1 MVSCWEGSKLIMSE
15 TPETGKQQKAGKRQW
30 IGLAVI
36 ALPCLLYSMDLTVL
50 NLAIPA
56 ISADLKPSSTE
67 LLWIIDIYGFMVAG
81 FLITMG
87 NLGDAI
93 GRRKLLLIGACVFG
107 VASVVAA
114 CSASAKAL
122 IVSRAV
128 LGIAGATLA
137 PSTLSLI
144 RNMFHDPKQ
153 RTVAIGV
160 WISSYSVGG
169 AIGPVIGG
177 SLLESFRWGSVFLI
191 AVPVMVLLLI
201 LGPLLLPE
209 YRDPATRRVDL
220 ISVLLSLLSVLSI
233 ILGLKKIA
241 AAGPDWFAAASI
253 ITGLLLGMIFLQRQK
268 KLSNPLIDL
277 QLFRDTRFNIALLT
291 YTLATF
297 VTFGNFIFI
306 FQFMQLVAG
315 LSPLH
320 AGLWSIPFFI
330 AFIIGS
336 LFSPQ
341 LAQRFNLSHVLAGGM
356 LLAAAGFALLTQV
369 DADDVPLL
377 AAGSFIY
384 CLGLSPAFTL
394 TTDIIVG
401 TAPPERAGAAAAISE
416 SGSEFGGALGIAII
430 GSIGTLIYRHEL
442 AASMP
447 QGIPAQAAEAAK
459 ATLGEAVLQAQQ
471 LPVSLGGSLL
481 PAANAAFISGM
492 HASAL
497 TCLITMILLA
507 YLVVQKLRLT
517 QNESR

>member
-1 MVSCWEGSKLIMSE
+1 MTKTVQTE
-15 TPETGKQQKAGKRQW
+15 TEQKAGKREW
-30 IGLAVI
+30 IGLVVI
-36 ALPCLLYSMDLTVL
+36 ALPCMLYSMDLTVL

-56 ISADLKPSSTE
+56 ISADLRPSSTE

-107 VASVVAA
+107 VASVIAA
-114 CSASAKAL
+114 GSTSAKAL

-144 RNMFHDPKQ
+144 RNMFHNSKQ

-160 WISSYSVGG
+160 WITSYSVGG

-191 AVPVMVLLLI
+191 AVPVMILLLI

-209 YRDPATRRVDL
+209 YRDPATRRVDV
-220 ISVLLSLLSVLSI
+220 ISVLLSLVSVLI
-233 ILGLKKIA
+233 IIFDLKKIA
-241 AAGPDWFAAASI
+241 ATGPDWFSAAGI
-253 ITGLLLGMIFLQRQK
+253 ISGLLIGWGFLERQK

-277 QLFRDTRFNIALLT
+277 HLFRDARFSMALLT
-291 YTLATF
+291 YTLVTF

-306 FQFMQLVAG
+306 FQFMQLIAG
-315 LSPLH
+315 LTPLH
-320 AGLWSIPFFI
+320 AGLWSIPLFI

-336 LFSPQ
+336 LFSPK
-341 LAQRFNLSHVLAGGM
+341 LAQKTHLSYVLAGGM
-356 LLAAAGFALLTQV
+356 LLSAVGFALLTQV
-369 DADDVPLL
+369 EAHQVLQL

-394 TTDIIVG
+394 TTDMIVG
-401 TAPPERAGAAAAISE
+401 AAPPERAGAAAAISE
-416 SGSEFGGALGIAII
+416 TGSEFGGALGIAII
-430 GSIGTLIYRHEL
+430 GSIGTLLYRNKL
-442 AASMP
+442 TATLP
-447 QGIPAQAAEAAK
+447 QGIPAQSAEAAK
-459 ATLGEAVLQAQQ
+459 STLGAAILQARQ
-471 LPVSLGGSLL
+471 LPASLGQTLL
-481 PAANAAFISGM
+481 PAAKAAFITGM
-492 HASAL
+492 HAAAL
-497 TCLITMILLA
+497 TCLITVLLLA
-507 YLVVQKLRLT
+507 FLVMQKLKT
-517 QNESR
+517 NQGDSR